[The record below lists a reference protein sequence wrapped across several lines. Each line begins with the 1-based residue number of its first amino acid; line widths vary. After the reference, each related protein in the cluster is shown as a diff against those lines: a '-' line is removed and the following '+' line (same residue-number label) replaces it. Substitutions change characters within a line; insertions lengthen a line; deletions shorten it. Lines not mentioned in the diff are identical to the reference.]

1 MKISSLLKPEA
12 IAIGGSA
19 FSKDDAISKLVDLM
33 TTQGNVADRDAY
45 EAAVHA
51 REDEGTTALGE
62 SIAIPHAKTAA
73 VTAPGLV
80 AMTLPAGV
88 DYDAPDGQPTTLMF
102 LIAAPDTKADVHLC
116 RGHRRG
122 RRAAQAPQLAR
133 VSHIR
138 TAGEAPFG
146 APPFFMPKGTGSSGM
161 PVPRCQRNP
170 SPLARLTPVYSNAE
184 SHGGGGAHTWT
195 RTSALPRPARPRLAR
210 AWPMPP
216 R

>member
-12 IAIGGSA
+12 IAIGAAAS
-19 FSKDDAISKLVDLM
+19 SKDDAISKLVDLM

-62 SIAIPHAKTAA
+62 GIAIPHAKTSA
-73 VTAPGLV
+73 VTAPGLA

-102 LIAAPDTKADVHLC
+102 LIAALDTKADVHLEVLSRLSTLLMDPEFC
-116 RGHRRG
+116 ASLRDAKDPAEFPPPSMPPRPPSSPPTTRR
-122 RRAAQAPQLAR
+122 
-133 VSHIR
+133 
-138 TAGEAPFG
+138 
-146 APPFFMPKGTGSSGM
+146 PPRPPSATPPAMTSWPSR
-161 PVPRCQRNP
+161 PVPRA
-170 SPLARLTPVYSNAE
+170 SPTP
-184 SHGGGGAHTWT
+184 TW
-195 RTSALPRPARPRLAR
+195 PPR
-210 AWPMPP
+210 AW